1 MFNLKL
7 KTEWKK
13 TKIELEASTNNS
25 SATSIKKF
33 NMTNF
38 LLKLATWISIIKYLI
53 LPLFL

>member
-1 MFNLKL
+1 MLNFKL
-7 KTEWKK
+7 KTEWRK

-33 NMTNF
+33 NMTAF
-38 LLKLATWISIIKYLI
+38 LLRLATWISIIKYLI